1 MLNARG
7 PVAPAQ
13 SSLPTLLFTNYE
25 CCKTEHED
33 RDRANFRRFKHR
45 ILDATNIAATLVG
58 SNVP

>member
-1 MLNARG
+1 M
-7 PVAPAQ
+7 APAQ

-45 ILDATNIAATLVG
+45 ILDATYIAATLVG
-58 SNVP
+58 SNAS